1 MIDDPVLLDEARRRE
16 AEAGSGPEPGPMTDA
31 PPPASEADYGAAE
44 AGLTPED
51 WDQYDGEVREPEAK
65 PNGGSHGLGEWDAG
79 DDGAPIPPR
88 GWLLGT
94 VFCRRFVSSIVAVGG
109 AGKTAL
115 RTAQALALATGQP
128 ITGEHVF
135 QRCRVLIVS
144 LEDDMDELRRRVRAA
159 RLHHGIT
166 EDMVRGWLFLAT
178 PDAAAGKLMIAD
190 ETGQPTRSKLADT
203 IEVCIA
209 KRAIDIVVLDPFVK
223 SHAVEENNNTAM
235 DAVMRLLANMAVKH
249 DIAIDTPHHTRK
261 GATGPGNAD
270 AGRGASAMKDAARLV
285 YTLARMTPE
294 EAQTFGVAEKDRRH
308 LIRMDSGKV
317 NIAPPLEEA
326 KWFRLVGVPL
336 GNATETYPHG
346 DEVQTVEV
354 WTPPDAWD
362 GLSSHLLNRILDE
375 IDAGLPDGNR
385 YSSASAATDRAAWR
399 VICTHAPEKSEAA
412 ARRIIKTWIK
422 NGVLISTDS
431 ENPTT
436 RKTVKGLQVVN
447 AKRPT

>member
-1 MIDDPVLLDEARRRE
+1 MDKRP
-16 AEAGSGPEPGPMTDA
+16 T
-31 PPPASEADYGAAE
+31 PPPANADDYGASEAVEAIEVPETNGEAFDAVAE
-44 AGLTPED
+44 FTTP
-51 WDQYDGEVREPEAK
+51 VEPELK
-65 PNGGSHGLGEWDAG
+65 PNGGTTELGEWDAG
-79 DDGAPIPPR
+79 DDGEPIPPR

-94 VFCRRFVSSIVAVGG
+94 VFCRRFVSSLLAVGG
-109 AGKTAL
+109 TGKTAV

-159 RLHHGIT
+159 RLHHGISQ
-166 EDMVRGWLFLAT
+166 DDVRGWLFLAT
-178 PDAAAGKLMIAD
+178 PDAAAGKIMIAD
-190 ETGQPTRSKLADT
+190 ETGHAVRSKLADT
-203 IEVCIA
+203 IENCITR
-209 KRAIDIVVLDPFVK
+209 RAIDIAILDPFVK
-223 SHAVEENNNTAM
+223 SHAVEENNNVAM
-235 DAVMRLLANMAVKH
+235 DAVVGLLAELAAKH
-249 DIAIDTPHHTRK
+249 NIAIDVPHHTRK
-261 GATGPGNAD
+261 GASSPGNAD

-294 EAQTFGVAEKDRRH
+294 EAQTLGIAEKDRH
-308 LIRMDSGKV
+308 YLIRMDSGKV

-336 GNATETYPHG
+336 GNATDLYPKG

-385 YSSASAATDRAAWR
+385 YSSASAAGDRGAWR
-399 VICTHAPEKSEAA
+399 AVTKHAPDKTEPE
-412 ARRIIKTWIK
+412 ARRIINTWVK
-422 NGVLISTDS
+422 NGVLTSDDY

-447 AKRPT
+447 SKRPT